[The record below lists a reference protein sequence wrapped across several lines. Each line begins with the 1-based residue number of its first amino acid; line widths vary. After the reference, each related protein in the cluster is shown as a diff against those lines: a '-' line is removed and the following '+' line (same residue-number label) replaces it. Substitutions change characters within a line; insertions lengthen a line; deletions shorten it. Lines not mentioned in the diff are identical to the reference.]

1 MYTSFSYSNDH
12 NIINDIVGVNTYYT
26 TTKDDTLISIAR
38 KYDIS
43 FADILSANNPKM
55 DPWIPG
61 ANKKLL
67 IPISHI
73 LPFSKRDGIVI
84 NIGDLRLYYYSEGKL
99 IDSYPIGIGRSG
111 WETPMG
117 KAKVIKKK
125 KDPIWIPPDSIR
137 KEDPS
142 LPKVV
147 AAGIDNPLGN
157 RAIYLSMPSYLIH
170 GTNKPYGVGM
180 KVSHGCIRLY
190 PEDII
195 KLFDYVSEGTKV
207 NIIDQPI
214 KAGWRNNK
222 LFIEVHD
229 LPEYA
234 LDKVNEGKIKK
245 SELYPMA
252 YKVVQRAAGINITIV
267 DWDKVKNAVKLSK
280 GVPVEI
286 MLN

>member
-61 ANKKLL
+61 AKKKLL

-73 LPFSKRDGIVI
+73 LPSSKRDGIVI

-125 KDPIWIPPDSIR
+125 ER
-137 KEDPS
+137 
-142 LPKVV
+142 
-147 AAGIDNPLGN
+147 
-157 RAIYLSMPSYLIH
+157 
-170 GTNKPYGVGM
+170 PYM
-180 KVSHGCIRLY
+180 DTSRFY
-190 PEDII
+190 
-195 KLFDYVSEGTKV
+195 
-207 NIIDQPI
+207 
-214 KAGWRNNK
+214 
-222 LFIEVHD
+222 
-229 LPEYA
+229 
-234 LDKVNEGKIKK
+234 
-245 SELYPMA
+245 
-252 YKVVQRAAGINITIV
+252 
-267 DWDKVKNAVKLSK
+267 
-280 GVPVEI
+280 
-286 MLN
+286 